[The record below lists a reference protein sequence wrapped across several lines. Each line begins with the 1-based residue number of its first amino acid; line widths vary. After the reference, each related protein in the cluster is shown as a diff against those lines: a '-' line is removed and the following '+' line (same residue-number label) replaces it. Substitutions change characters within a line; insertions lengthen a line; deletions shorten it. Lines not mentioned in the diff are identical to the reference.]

1 MFVSSISDYLINRRY
16 LSITASRKLYNSMG
30 HWLPMLALIILP
42 YTFTAS
48 TTVLLLTC
56 AVAANA
62 FTSVGYLINHMDLS
76 PNFAGTL
83 MGFTNTIANTMSIL
97 GPITVGYI
105 VNGARNIQVS
115 LIST

>member
-1 MFVSSISDYLINRRY
+1 MFVSPISDALINRGH
-16 LSITASRKLYNSMG
+16 LSITTSRKLYNSIG
-30 HWLPMLALIILP
+30 HWVPMMALIIL
-42 YTFTAS
+42 TFTYS
-48 TTVLLLTC
+48 PTMTVFLLTC
-56 AVAANA
+56 AVAINA

-105 VNGARNIQVS
+105 IDGAQNAQV
-115 LIST
+115 IFFY